1 MDQVSSPTMN
11 EEINKRKLPIGAEY
25 AFIHHAIVQYVV
37 TPLVVE
43 PNKTYLL
50 YSFDLKKHHLKV
62 KITFNTLSHACT
74 RCDSLTFL
82 CIYMDQS

>member
-50 YSFDLKKHHLKV
+50 YSFDLKKTSSKGENNIQYPIECL
-62 KITFNTLSHACT
+62 HA
-74 RCDSLTFL
+74 L
-82 CIYMDQS
+82 